1 MFIKNMFLT
10 RVKILTFIG
19 KLIVIYF
26 IKSKF
31 YVASK
36 FFKSIYCSEG
46 GIIKTKFHLDYV
58 FSMFIC
64 KCPTFYLIKSKV
76 L

>member
-1 MFIKNMFLT
+1 MFIKHMFST

-31 YVASK
+31 YVASE
-36 FFKSIYCSEG
+36 FFLLNENCSG
-46 GIIKTKFHLDYV
+46 GHLIIIRFHFDDV
-58 FSMFIC
+58 PSMFI
-64 KCPTFYLIKSKV
+64 SK
-76 L
+76 LTLTY